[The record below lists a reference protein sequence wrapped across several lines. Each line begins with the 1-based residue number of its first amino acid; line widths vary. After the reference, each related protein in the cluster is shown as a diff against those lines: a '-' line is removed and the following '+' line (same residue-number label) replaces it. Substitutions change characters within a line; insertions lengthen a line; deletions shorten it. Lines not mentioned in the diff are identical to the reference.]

1 MKKMIRT
8 VVVIAAAVA
17 MYGCNS
23 STVGI
28 SGRLLGLNSK
38 SVYLEQVSGGG
49 GKIIDSVKLDADGG
63 YRFKVEGVSSTPSLY
78 NIIYNGERVPLLLSG
93 GERLTV
99 NSVGSLLRNYTVSG
113 SEESELLREFN
124 RAYIEGLEQMNAILD
139 QFSGNS
145 VTDEENRELM
155 QEYMNAYRA
164 AKRAQ
169 LKFIIENKDR
179 IAAVYAL
186 YQRFPGEANLF
197 SNDGDIIYY
206 RTVADAVEARYPESS
221 FLPTL
226 RTEIANM
233 DARRSLMLQISETNY
248 PDISLPDMYGNE
260 IKLSSFDG
268 KVILLSFW
276 SAGLA
281 NANVQN
287 AELKEIYAKYADQGF
302 EIYQVCVDTP
312 KAAWINAVQ
321 EQRLSWTSV
330 CDLRNVR
337 NSVVGLYNVRSL
349 PADFLIDR
357 DGNIVGK
364 DIYGPELET
373 ALAKLFK

>member
-1 MKKMIRT
+1 MKKIIRT
-8 VVVIAAAVA
+8 VVIAGVVA
-17 MYGCNS
+17 MYGCNT

-28 SGRLLGLNSK
+28 SGRLVGLNGK

-49 GKIIDSVKLDADGG
+49 GKIIDSVRLDNEGG
-63 YRFKVEGVSSTPSLY
+63 YRFKVEDVHSTPSLY

-93 GERLTV
+93 GERVTV

-124 RAYIEGLEQMNAILD
+124 KTYIEGLEQMNAILEK
-139 QFSGNS
+139 FSGS
-145 VTDEENRELM
+145 ELDDEENRALM

-186 YQRFPGEANLF
+186 YQRYPGETNLF

-206 RTVADAVEARYPESS
+206 RTVADAVEARYPEST

-233 DARRSLMLQISETNY
+233 DARRSLMSQIAETNY
-248 PDISLPDMYGNE
+248 PDISLPDMYGNDV
-260 IKLSSFDG
+260 KLSSFDG

-287 AELKEIYAKYADQGF
+287 AELKEVYKEYADKGF
-302 EIYQVCVDTP
+302 EIYQVCVDTS
-312 KAAWINAVQ
+312 KAAWINTVQ
-321 EQRLSWTSV
+321 EQRLPWTSV
-330 CDLRNVR
+330 CDLRDVR
-337 NSVVGLYNVRSL
+337 GSVLNLYNVRTL
-349 PADFLIDR
+349 PCDFLIDQ
-357 DGNIVGK
+357 DGNIVGR
-364 DIYGPELET
+364 DLYGDALGRE
-373 ALAKLFK
+373 LAKLLK